1 MFFEARSSAI
11 LGPPSEMRAQQCGY
25 SEDGDDNVRLRHEGS
40 LFTGESDQDACG
52 TNLGI
57 ALVSYLIAMLLILI
71 F

>member
-1 MFFEARSSAI
+1 
-11 LGPPSEMRAQQCGY
+11 MRAQQCGY
-25 SEDGDDNVRLRHEGS
+25 GEDGDDNVRLRHEGS